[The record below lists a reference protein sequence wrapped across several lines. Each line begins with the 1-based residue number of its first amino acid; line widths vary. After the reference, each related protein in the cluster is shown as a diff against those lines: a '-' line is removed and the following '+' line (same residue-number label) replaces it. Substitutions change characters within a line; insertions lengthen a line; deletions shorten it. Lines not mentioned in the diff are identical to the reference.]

1 MFCKLDVRSKSIVTL
16 TLSWYNRK
24 IVVRYFANRAPASHA
39 MQAASIIALELQH
52 SSKTQ
57 TSAETQDDFQ
67 HCWSLEQHADSTK
80 WFTRYDFLLVFYSDL
95 QSLNNCTCCLYMLK
109 NTHPKTQK
117 NITQNQDAK
126 ASYSRQMSKL
136 IGQMTSG
143 LLPFRNSC
151 SALRILL
158 NNYTNTKQL
167 NIIHTHLLS
176 K

>member
-117 NITQNQDAK
+117 ILHRIKTWKLHTRGRWVNSSDKWLQVCCHSETPAPLFAYCWTTTQIP
-126 ASYSRQMSKL
+126 S
-136 IGQMTSG
+136 
-143 LLPFRNSC
+143 NS
-151 SALRILL
+151 I
-158 NNYTNTKQL
+158 
-167 NIIHTHLLS
+167 
-176 K
+176 